1 MFWEREIQL
10 GEIAAGPKM
19 GIPLKKNKGR
29 CFIEKV
35 RIGVR
40 NW

>member
-19 GIPLKKNKGR
+19 GIPLKKNKRRYTVFGFR
-29 CFIEKV
+29 Y
-35 RIGVR
+35 RL
-40 NW
+40 